1 MPGSPSVPLT
11 QEEALQLH
19 QRLLAHDPTAANDLA
34 VAYLDVLV
42 VWLGETDGRVPP
54 DIRLDAAED
63 ALVALIR
70 NPQSYAPNLQTLE
83 VYLRMSARGD
93 LRNRLQ
99 KERRHDKGRVPWES
113 VELSPQAGKYLGRD
127 DDPALPLRL
136 AEEARIFMD
145 AIPGTVRRKLSATD
159 LRALELIVQKERRT
173 LVYAELWGLT
183 HLPAQERFR
192 EVKKRKGRLKSLL
205 KRAGRKR

>member
-11 QEEALQLH
+11 QDEALQLH

-34 VAYLDVLV
+34 VAYLEVLV
-42 VWLGETDGRVPP
+42 VWLGEVDGRVPP

-63 ALVALIR
+63 ALLALIR

-99 KERRHDKGRVPWES
+99 KERRHGKGRVTWKS

-136 AEEARIFMD
+136 AEEARNFTD
-145 AIPGTVRRKLSATD
+145 AIPETVRRKLSATD

-183 HLPAQERFR
+183 HLSTQERFR
-192 EVKKRKGRLKSLL
+192 EVKRRKGRLKSLL
-205 KRAGRKR
+205 KRAGRK